1 MWVPRAR
8 LCAGAHTLSLFCIVS
23 FTQLG
28 TAAAEVLAR
37 DAQQLQSVSSAL
49 DGVQSELQLARKV
62 VLCASRA
69 RLVRVLTCAVSL
81 CCTAL
86 LQLLLRV
93 IKSLYTDKIF
103 LLFVFLVA
111 AVLTCIVVY
120 AGVNKWQL

>member
-1 MWVPRAR
+1 
-8 LCAGAHTLSLFCIVS
+8 
-23 FTQLG
+23 
-28 TAAAEVLAR
+28 
-37 DAQQLQSVSSAL
+37 
-49 DGVQSELQLARKV
+49 
-62 VLCASRA
+62 
-69 RLVRVLTCAVSL
+69 VSL

-111 AVLTCIVVY
+111 AVLACIVVY